1 MDDFWRKGFL
11 MVGKILLVAA
21 VCCAPSVFY
30 LVYILGKYL
39 NRWLNRHWPALSVE
53 DITQLILVMVS
64 IICFGLSLFL
74 VVLNFVTPIPYYHRG
89 KSLIIALL
97 FLLMGILCIQVFQ
110 FVRWQSHQKRPQS
123 GPVARR
129 PVQKSVVR
137 GFVTTNQK
145 G

>member
-1 MDDFWRKGFL
+1 MES
-11 MVGKILLVAA
+11 KILLVAA
-21 VCCAPSVFY
+21 ICCAPSIFY

-53 DITQLILVMVS
+53 DVTQLVLVMVS
-64 IICFGLSLFL
+64 IICFGLSLCL
-74 VVLNFVTPIPYYHRG
+74 VVLNFVTPIPYFHRG

-110 FVRWQSHQKRPQS
+110 FVRWQSRQKRP
-123 GPVARR
+123 PVRPAGRR
-129 PVQKSVVR
+129 PVQNPAVR
-137 GFVTTNQK
+137 GFVATNQK